1 MLRIY
6 QNDCK
11 KFNFNDF
18 RNKKSRLKKNDWLIN
33 TDNGLKLLQS
43 YQYEMLKELYTIFSI
58 GHEPNFIGSNQS
70 GAIYGNWKL
79 ENGKLNNMNQLCN
92 IFMVYSNNKNQYEF
106 YHINIKT
113 NKIRKIIKKEYNITR
128 KSLRYKPY

>member
-79 ENGKLNNMNQLCN
+79 ENGKFNNMNQLCN
-92 IFMVYSNNKNQYEF
+92 IFMVYSNSKNQYEF

-113 NKIRKIIKKEYNITR
+113 NKIRKIIKKEYNITK